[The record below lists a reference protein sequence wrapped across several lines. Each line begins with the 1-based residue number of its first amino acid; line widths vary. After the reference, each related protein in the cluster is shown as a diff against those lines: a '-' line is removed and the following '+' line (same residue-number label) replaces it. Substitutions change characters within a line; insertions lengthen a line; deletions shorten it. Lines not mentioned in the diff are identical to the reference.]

1 MKFKSESGARLL
13 VNEFDDL
20 LDDACLSIWEQT
32 FNNDVRLLSVECDK
46 HSHKK
51 KIVIEKEKA
60 KNLGY
65 EIEIH

>member
-1 MKFKSESGARLL
+1 MKFKSESGTRFF

-20 LDDACLSIWEQT
+20 LDDGLSIWEQT

>member
-1 MKFKSESGARLL
+1 MKFKSESGTRLL
-13 VNEFDDL
+13 VNEIDDL
-20 LDDACLSIWEQT
+20 LYDGLSIWEQT

-65 EIEIH
+65 EIEIR

>member
-1 MKFKSESGARLL
+1 MLWF
-13 VNEFDDL
+13 
-20 LDDACLSIWEQT
+20 I
-32 FNNDVRLLSVECDK
+32 NNQHIRKDNFIMSYK
-46 HSHKK
+46 NGK